1 MGDFFH
7 SLLPY
12 CSCCTPALRG
22 AGCGKVEYGNTSND
36 EQKGY
41 KNKEGER
48 TDALSSGILSRG
60 IGLLFFS
67 VLAEQIFQVDGHQF
81 PLVMVILV
89 CLEPT
94 PAMRMALSKS

>member
-12 CSCCTPALRG
+12 CSCCTLALRG
-22 AGCGKVEYGNTSND
+22 AGCGKIENENTSND

-48 TDALSSGILSRG
+48 DA
-60 IGLLFFS
+60 
-67 VLAEQIFQVDGHQF
+67 E
-81 PLVMVILV
+81 
-89 CLEPT
+89 
-94 PAMRMALSKS
+94 

>member
-12 CSCCTPALRG
+12 YSCCTPALRG

-48 TDALSSGILSRG
+48 TDALSSGTCGRWREI
-60 IGLLFFS
+60 
-67 VLAEQIFQVDGHQF
+67 AEHIFQIDSHQF

-89 CLEPT
+89 CFEPT
-94 PAMRMALSKS
+94 PAIRIALSKS